1 MLKGQ
6 TGGNRRF
13 SKGRDYTGNH
23 APLHD
28 ADELAAM
35 RRACQLAAATLDY
48 ITDFV
53 EPGVSTGKL
62 DQLIEAYMREHGA
75 VPATL
80 GYKGY
85 PASSCISINH
95 VVNHGIPD
103 DQKLLMDGDIVNID
117 VTVILDGWYGDTSR
131 TYTVGDNVK
140 VLARRLIDATYEA
153 MMAGIAEVAPGKHM
167 GDVGWAIRQIC
178 ERERFT
184 SVLEFGGHGVGRK
197 FHDAPFVM
205 HWAEQPGEG
214 IELEPGMFFTV
225 EPMIN
230 AGKRHTKILADG
242 WTTVTRDRSLSCQFE
257 HTVAV
262 TETGYEILTLSPK
275 GYTKPPYV

>member
-62 DQLIEAYMREHGA
+62 DQLIEAYMRENGA

-80 GYKGY
+80 GYKGF
-85 PASSCISINH
+85 PASSCI
-95 VVNHGIPD
+95 
-103 DQKLLMDGDIVNID
+103 
-117 VTVILDGWYGDTSR
+117 
-131 TYTVGDNVK
+131 
-140 VLARRLIDATYEA
+140 
-153 MMAGIAEVAPGKHM
+153 
-167 GDVGWAIRQIC
+167 
-178 ERERFT
+178 
-184 SVLEFGGHGVGRK
+184 
-197 FHDAPFVM
+197 
-205 HWAEQPGEG
+205 
-214 IELEPGMFFTV
+214 
-225 EPMIN
+225 
-230 AGKRHTKILADG
+230 
-242 WTTVTRDRSLSCQFE
+242 
-257 HTVAV
+257 
-262 TETGYEILTLSPK
+262 
-275 GYTKPPYV
+275 